1 MESIPVYHR
10 KSQMSSLSSPYGRR
24 VRVGAAAKTTRTE
37 SPYKEDNLVPS
48 LLVFSRFKRNR
59 REVFLSNKLVDA
71 KVGNFRPDYSTM
83 RVLTLKGFYLLCIRL
98 PQLLLRQQ
106 NPLDR
111 KAVHRFISRL

>member
-59 REVFLSNKLVDA
+59 REVFLSKKLVD
-71 KVGNFRPDYSTM
+71 T
-83 RVLTLKGFYLLCIRL
+83 KGG
-98 PQLLLRQQ
+98 
-106 NPLDR
+106 
-111 KAVHRFISRL
+111 